1 MAETLAERGAAPF
14 GSRVRAHFGAF
25 FVLRLQ
31 DWEAAEHGRF
41 LPWLPVFVGLG
52 NLLFFAA
59 PAMPSAGLGWAGLAL
74 ALPCLVFAR
83 RSLHGRAVALCLLA
97 AVMGFLAADL
107 RTHARPPWPVLPRR
121 AVLLEGTVAAVDPLP
136 QGRRV
141 LLSHVRLDGGTP
153 SPWRFRIRLRDQDR
167 QPLAP
172 GTRLTLR
179 ALLRPPYAPSYPGG
193 WDQRRDAFFQGL
205 GGIGFALGP
214 AQVSAA
220 PGAGGLGET
229 LQRLREAAAA
239 RILAAIPGTAG
250 AVAATLLTGIRSAMP
265 YADRDAF
272 SVSGL
277 SHILAVAGLHIGIV
291 MTTVFAACR
300 LALACWSWAAL
311 RLPIREIAACAA
323 LAVGGFYM
331 LMTGMHLPILR
342 SFAMATLVTLG
353 LLAGRRAISMR
364 SLALAATLILLLQPE
379 ALAGVSFQMS
389 FAAVMVLI
397 AGYEG
402 LRARQMAA
410 LAHRPGVLGFLLRD
424 FALVAVTSILASLAT
439 APFVAYHFGHLELY
453 SIPANMLAVPLSA
466 FWVLPWGL
474 AAYALM
480 PLHLEALALV
490 PMGWGT
496 AAILAIARGA
506 AALPAADLA
515 LGTMPGAA
523 IGLVAFGMIWLCLWQ
538 SRMRLLGLAPLL
550 AGLLLPLWLGASPAV
565 LVSADFR
572 MIAVRGS
579 GAILLDAARPDAFT
593 LGEWGRF
600 WGDRP
605 VQGFPPAGQAAAGV
619 LCTADGCLAPGGVLL
634 WRASTPPVHCRAVA
648 LILARAPWQF
658 RTSPACAGIPVIDHA
673 AVAAGG
679 AAAAWIEDG
688 GAARLRF
695 DRAARGA
702 WPWLDPPQPSSSGMG
717 LAIAR

>member
-14 GSRVRAHFGAF
+14 GSRVRPGFRARFLAR
-25 FVLRLQ
+25 LRN
-31 DWEAAEHGRF
+31 WEAAEHGRF
-41 LPWLPVFVGLG
+41 LPWLPVFMGLG

-59 PAMPSAGLGWAGLAL
+59 PAMPQAGIGWAAPGIAL
-74 ALPCLVFAR
+74 LLLLPAW
-83 RSLHGRAVALCLLA
+83 RSLHGRAAACCLLA
-97 AVMGFLAADL
+97 IALGFLAADL
-107 RTHARPPWPVLPRR
+107 RTHARPPWPVLPHR
-121 AVLLEGTVAAVDPLP
+121 AVVLEGRVVAVDPLP

-141 LLSHVRLDGGTP
+141 LLSHVRLGEGP
-153 SPWRFRIRLRDQDR
+153 VLPWRLRVRLRDQDR
-167 QPLAP
+167 ATLPP
-172 GTRLTLR
+172 GAEISLR

-214 AQVSAA
+214 AHVLKPARNHGFAA
-220 PGAGGLGET
+220 S
-229 LQRLREAAAA
+229 LQRLREAMAA

-300 LALACWSWAAL
+300 LALACSTWAAL
-311 RLPIREIAACAA
+311 RLPIREIAAVAA

-342 SFAMATLVTLG
+342 SFAMAALVTLG
-353 LLAGRRAISMR
+353 LLVGRRAISMR
-364 SLALAATLILLLQPE
+364 SLALAAALLLLLQPE

-402 LRARQMAA
+402 LRVRRLAA
-410 LAHRPGVLGFLLRD
+410 LVHRPGLLGFFLRD
-424 FALVAVTSILASLAT
+424 FALVTVTSLLASLAT

-453 SIPANMLAVPLSA
+453 SIPANMLAVPLTA

-480 PLHLEALALV
+480 PLHLEGLALV
-490 PMGWGT
+490 PMGWGC
-496 AAILAIARGA
+496 AGILGIARGA
-506 AALPAADLA
+506 AVLPGADLA
-515 LGTMPGAA
+515 LGVMPASA
-523 IGLVAFGMIWLCLWQ
+523 IGLIAFGIIWLCLWQ
-538 SRMRLLGLAPLL
+538 SRARYLGLAPLL
-550 AGLLLPLWLGASPAV
+550 AGLALPLWLGTSPQV

-572 MIAVRGS
+572 MIAVRAPGTVF
-579 GAILLDAARPDAFT
+579 LDAARPDVFT
-593 LGEWGRF
+593 LREWARF
-600 WGDRP
+600 WGGRRSR
-605 VQGFPPAGQAAAGV
+605 GFPAPGQVAAGAA
-619 LCTADGCLAPGGVLL
+619 CTADGCLTPAGVLL
-634 WRASTPPVHCRAVA
+634 WRASVPPAQCRGVA
-648 LILARAPWQF
+648 LIIARGSWHLRGNA
-658 RTSPACAGIPVIDHA
+658 ACAGIPVIDHA
-673 AVAAGG
+673 AVVAGG
-679 AAAAWIEDG
+679 AAAAWITPG
-688 GAARLRF
+688 HVRLRF
-695 DRAARGA
+695 DREGRGD
-702 WPWLDPPQPSSSGMG
+702 WPWLAPPPPLETGIG

>member
-14 GSRVRAHFGAF
+14 ASRVRLRLGARLLAHFEH
-25 FVLRLQ
+25 
-31 DWEAAEHGRF
+31 WEAAEHGRF
-41 LPWLPVFVGLG
+41 LPWLAVFMGVG
-52 NLLFFAA
+52 NLIFF
-59 PAMPSAGLGWAGLAL
+59 GLPRLPPIGFGWAGLAL
-74 ALPCLVFAR
+74 AVPGLFLAR

-97 AVMGFLAADL
+97 LVLGFLAADL
-107 RTHARPPWPVLPRR
+107 RTHARPAWPVLPRR
-121 AVLLEGTVAAVDPLP
+121 AVMLEGTVAAVDPLP

-141 LLSHVRLDGGTP
+141 LLGALSLEDGP
-153 SPWRFRIRLRDQDR
+153 VLPWRFRVRLRDKDQR
-167 QPLAP
+167 PLAP
-172 GTRLTLR
+172 GTRLALR
-179 ALLRPPYAPSYPGG
+179 ALVRPPYAPSYPGG

-214 AQVSAA
+214 VHVLAA
-220 PGAGGLGET
+220 PRATGPAGF
-229 LQRLREAAAA
+229 LQHMREAVAA

-291 MTTVFAACR
+291 MTTVFSACR

-342 SFAMATLVTLG
+342 SFAMAALVTFG
-353 LLAGRRAISMR
+353 LLVGRRAISMR
-364 SLALAATLILLLQPE
+364 SLALAAVLILLLQPE

-397 AGYEG
+397 AGYEA
-402 LRARQMAA
+402 LRARRMAA
-410 LAHRPGVLGFLLRD
+410 LAHRPGLLGFFLRD
-424 FALVAVTSILASLAT
+424 FALVTVTSILASLAT

-453 SIPANMLAVPLSA
+453 SIPSNMLAVPLTA

-480 PLHLEALALV
+480 PLHLDALALV

-515 LGTMPGAA
+515 LGAMPGIA
-523 IGLVAFGMIWLCLWQ
+523 IGLVAFGIVWLCLWQ
-538 SRMRLLGLAPLL
+538 SRTRLLGLVPLL
-550 AGLLLPLWLGASPAV
+550 LGLLLPLWLGASPAV

-572 MIAVRGS
+572 MVAVRGQD
-579 GAILLDAARPDAFT
+579 AVFLDAQRPDAFT
-593 LGEWGRF
+593 LGEWARF
-600 WGDRP
+600 WAGRP
-605 VQGFPPAGQAAAGV
+605 VRGFPPAGGKSGGV
-619 LCTADGCLAPGGVLL
+619 ICTADGCLAPGGVLL
-634 WRASTPPVHCRAVA
+634 WRAAAPPAACRGIALIVA
-648 LILARAPWQF
+648 LAPWQF
-658 RTSPACAGIPVIDHA
+658 RAGPGCAGLPVIDRA

-679 AAAAWIEDG
+679 AAAVWIGQG
-688 GAARLRF
+688 GVRLRF
-695 DRAARGA
+695 DRPGRGG
-702 WPWLDPPQPSSSGMG
+702 WPWLDPPAP
-717 LAIAR
+717 APE